1 MLGEN
6 FNFAPV
12 FRDANR
18 RCRMAPAEVPDCSPS
33 LALEQLPCNT
43 KKPAQPQVCV
53 KFEIRVFRAPT
64 ARCVGHL
71 LVPLHNPRAPGID
84 QRSARE
90 EMRGSLMTALTPLS
104 ALLQAFFI
112 DRLMNQRRA
121 SPHTIASYRDTF
133 RLLFRFAQKQLKK
146 PPSELALDDL
156 SAPFIG
162 AF

>member
-1 MLGEN
+1 
-6 FNFAPV
+6 
-12 FRDANR
+12 
-18 RCRMAPAEVPDCSPS
+18 
-33 LALEQLPCNT
+33 
-43 KKPAQPQVCV
+43 
-53 KFEIRVFRAPT
+53 
-64 ARCVGHL
+64 
-71 LVPLHNPRAPGID
+71 
-84 QRSARE
+84 
-90 EMRGSLMTALTPLS
+90 MTALTPLS